1 MSDEPIIGILN
12 GINDRVGRLL
22 DGQAESKARQVTL
35 ERIVLALQE
44 GQISLQRD
52 VTTLRTDVTT
62 LRVDVTTLRTDVTTL
77 QRDVTTLRTDLTTLR
92 VDLMERMDRLGD
104 QIISIRE
111 DITVNMGAVDSV
123 RMANEG
129 TKAELR
135 ALGEMVF
142 TMHRQM
148 RRLQTQ
154 VEELSGRPP
163 AP

>member
-62 LRVDVTTLRTDVTTL
+62 LRV
-77 QRDVTTLRTDLTTLR
+77 DVTTLRTDLTTLR

>member
-22 DGQAESKARQVTL
+22 DGQAEAQARQITL
-35 ERIVLALQE
+35 DRIVLALQE
-44 GQISLQRD
+44 GQVSLQRD
-52 VTTLRTDVTT
+52 VTTLRRDMTT
-62 LRVDVTTLRTDVTTL
+62 LG
-77 QRDVTTLRTDLTTLR
+77 
-92 VDLMERMDRLGD
+92 VDLMDRMGD

-111 DITVNMGAVDSV
+111 DITVNMGAVDFV
-123 RMANEG
+123 RTANEG

-135 ALGEMVF
+135 ALGTMVF

-148 RRLQTQ
+148 RRLQTR
-154 VEELSGRPP
+154 VEELSGRPA

>member
-22 DGQAESKARQVTL
+22 DGQAESQARQVTL
-35 ERIVLALQE
+35 ERIVLALQQ
-44 GQISLQRD
+44 GQISLRAD
-52 VTTLRTDVTT
+52 MTTLRTDMTSLQTDMTT
-62 LRVDVTTLRTDVTTL
+62 LQTGMTTLRTDMTK
-77 QRDVTTLRTDLTTLR
+77 LR

-111 DITVNMGAVDSV
+111 DITVNMGAADSV
-123 RMANEG
+123 RTANEG

-142 TMHRQM
+142 TMNRQM
-148 RRLQTQ
+148 RPLQTQ